1 MGSKR
6 FLVTGADGFIGSH
19 VCEHLVSEGHTVRAF
34 AYYNSFGTWGWL
46 DTLEPA
52 VKAEIDVVMGD
63 VRDSSMVRRAVRG
76 SDVVLHLAAL
86 IGIPYSYLA
95 PQSYVDTNV
104 TGTLNVLEAVREL
117 DTERMVQA
125 STSEV
130 YGSALFTPITEEHP
144 LQGQSPYAASKI
156 GADQMALAYHRSF
169 GTPVAVMRPFNTY
182 GPRQSIRAV
191 LPTMIVQALKGSEAL
206 QLGSLEPTRDFNY
219 VTDIARGFA
228 MMGLSDAG
236 LGTVTNFG
244 SNFEISIGQVVEA
257 VAEAVG
263 RPLAVQTQA
272 ERVRPEGS
280 EVDRLWA
287 DNTRARELFG
297 WVPEYGGLDGF
308 HRGIKE
314 TVSWFS
320 DPANRAGYKVNHYGV

>member
-1 MGSKR
+1 MGAKR

-19 VCEHLVSEGHTVRAF
+19 LCEHLVSEGHTVRAF

-46 DTLEPA
+46 DTLDPA

-169 GTPVAVMRPFNTY
+169 DTPVAVMR
-182 GPRQSIRAV
+182 RALSAQVAQSR
-191 LPTMIVQALKGSEAL
+191 
-206 QLGSLEPTRDFNY
+206 
-219 VTDIARGFA
+219 
-228 MMGLSDAG
+228 
-236 LGTVTNFG
+236 
-244 SNFEISIGQVVEA
+244 
-257 VAEAVG
+257 
-263 RPLAVQTQA
+263 
-272 ERVRPEGS
+272 
-280 EVDRLWA
+280 
-287 DNTRARELFG
+287 
-297 WVPEYGGLDGF
+297 
-308 HRGIKE
+308 
-314 TVSWFS
+314 
-320 DPANRAGYKVNHYGV
+320 